1 MIIQKCPH
9 CGEGLVEDQPI
20 SFGNV
25 TLEDRGVLL
34 FEGIKVALPR
44 VQHQI
49 VQALIVAQGRALT
62 RSHLAEWLDGEVFDQ
77 SIAVYVA
84 RVRSTF
90 REIDPKFNQILSVRG
105 FAAYKWAFKS
115 SAGEGSLAN

>member
-1 MIIQKCPH
+1 MPSNKCPH
-9 CGEGLVEDQPI
+9 CGLSSTDDQPV

-25 TLEDRGVLL
+25 TLHDKGVLVFQGTTL
-34 FEGIKVALPR
+34 TVPR

-49 VQALIVAQGRALT
+49 VQALVEAKGRAIT
-62 RSHLAEWLDGEVFDQ
+62 RAHLADWLDGEIFDQ

-90 REIDPKFNQILSVRG
+90 RKIDPGFDQIFSVRG
-105 FAAYKWAFKS
+105 FAAYKWLFKPG
-115 SAGEGSLAN
+115 AH

>member
-1 MIIQKCPH
+1 MINRCPH
-9 CGEGLVEDQPI
+9 CGISSIEDQPI

-25 TLEDRGVLL
+25 TLQDKGVLV
-34 FEGIKVALPR
+34 FEGAEITLPR

-49 VQALIVAQGRALT
+49 VQALVVAKGRALT
-62 RSHLAEWLDGEVFDQ
+62 RAHLADWLDGEIFDQ

-90 REIDPKFNQILSVRG
+90 RQIDPGFDQILSVRG
-105 FAAYKWAFKS
+105 FAAYKWLFKPV
-115 SAGEGSLAN
+115 AH

>member
-1 MIIQKCPH
+1 MMIKKCPH
-9 CGEGLVEDQPI
+9 CGISSPEDHPI

-25 TLEDRGVLL
+25 TLQDKGVLV
-34 FEGIKVALPR
+34 FEGKEITLPR

-49 VQALIVAQGRALT
+49 VQALVEAKGRALT
-62 RSHLAEWLDGEVFDQ
+62 RAHLADWLDGEIFDQ

-90 REIDPKFNQILSVRG
+90 REIDPSFDQIFSVRG
-105 FAAYKWAFKS
+105 FAAYKWLFKPI
-115 SAGEGSLAN
+115 AQ